1 MNEAHKDHWYWEGS
15 GDARRC
21 PIHPHVKTSSPCGMF
36 DAPCGEC
43 EYEDYEREMIREW
56 EALSPE
62 EREKIKAENDRIIR
76 ERENKYLDN
85 DIPF

>member
-1 MNEAHKDHWYWEGS
+1 
-15 GDARRC
+15 
-21 PIHPHVKTSSPCGMF
+21 MF
-36 DAPCGEC
+36 DAPCGVC